1 MKKGQLGEENK
12 MIILHKLNG
21 DEFVLNANHIEL
33 VEEKPDTTITLI
45 NERIYIV
52 KEKKE
57 EVVRLAV
64 EYYDKI
70 QSAERFQK

>member
-1 MKKGQLGEENK
+1 LKKGQLGEENK